1 MQNSMQE
8 VSRQISK
15 YRGILPQGVQL
26 VAVSKFHPAE
36 AVAEA
41 YAAGQRIFGESRA
54 DELVAKAAALPDDI
68 KWHFIGHLQTN
79 KVRRI
84 IPHVDTIQ
92 SVDSERLL
100 RLIDEEALRACR
112 TTYVLL
118 QVHVAAEESK
128 TGFTPD
134 ELLQVAARYAHEL
147 RAIRI
152 KGVMGMATNT
162 DDSDR
167 INADF
172 QAIAA
177 TSQRLRQILP
187 EATEISMGMS
197 GDFMHAIAHGATMV
211 RIGTDIFGSRY

>member
-1 MQNSMQE
+1 M
-8 VSRQISK
+8 
-15 YRGILPQGVQL
+15 
-26 VAVSKFHPAE
+26 
-36 AVAEA
+36 
-41 YAAGQRIFGESRA
+41 
-54 DELVAKAAALPDDI
+54 PDDI

-100 RLIDEEALRACR
+100 RLIDEEALRAGR
-112 TTYVLL
+112 TTDVLL

-134 ELLQVAARYAHEL
+134 ELLQVAARYAHKL